1 MIEVKKKSRV
11 YIHWQ
16 VSPYDYNEEKEKS
29 ILVKASKKYGIPKDK
44 IKVIVDYILT
54 DESGK
59 KINLTS
65 DVIQNIQNPTFQIEL
80 FKKYL
85 SINKVQNFDFE
96 LIKKIDAEINSYI
109 DYNVYDKYRKYS
121 VKWVRWDNFLSYGKD
136 NFFDFTKLKD
146 IVLLNGEPA
155 NQSGKTTFAI
165 DLLHFLLFGKTEK
178 VPTQNL
184 IFNKHLSKEVNVVV
198 EGCLN
203 IEGQDYIIK
212 RTLSRP
218 SLEKRTS
225 KSKVT
230 QKVEY
235 YRIIGEN
242 RDELID
248 YVENEQEENSI
259 QTNKAI
265 KEAIGKEEDFDLIIS
280 VTESN
285 LDDLIRKKETERGR
299 LLSRWIGL
307 MPLEEKDRL
316 ARDKFNSDI
325 KPFLLS
331 NRYNRETLKTEIEAF
346 ELEIK
351 TFKEKTKK
359 LESDNKT
366 ITKEIS
372 ELEKAKNTL
381 LQSKQTIDESLMKID
396 IITLQKDIDS
406 ITNKGI
412 EKKNSLESITKEIN
426 ELGDIIFSVEEYD
439 TLMENRSSENA
450 TKSVLSEQYKT
461 LKNNIEQLQKSEFC
475 PTCGKK
481 FDNVDNSAKIEE
493 LKKQEK
499 DLIDKGKKCSKLIV
513 EYDKKIDAL
522 KVIREKY
529 TKKSELTVQKAALEV
544 NISNL
549 RASLLEKKQMLDNY
563 NKNSE
568 AIDKNNNLDIQIRNT
583 EQRISAERNKYENNN
598 WLISSNDS
606 SIKRDI
612 DEIEKRKDTIK
623 KLEDEEIEIRNWK
636 IYLQLVG
643 KDGISKMVLR
653 DVLPIINTKI
663 RMLLDDVCDFD
674 VIVEINEKN
683 DINFCML
690 KDGVKSDL
698 NSGSGFEKTA
708 ASLALRSVLGSL
720 STMPKPN
727 FIVLD
732 EVYGRVAKDNL
743 ENIHK
748 LIDKVCEEY
757 DFVITVSHL
766 DTVKDWAD
774 TTITIVKEDNV
785 SRLSVTKMK

>member
-85 SINKVQNFDFE
+85 SINKVQNYDFE

-121 VKWVRWDNFLSYGKD
+121 VKWIRWDNFLSYGKD

-235 YRIIGEN
+235 YRIVGES

-381 LQSKQTIDESLMKID
+381 LQSKQTIDENLMKID

-426 ELGDIIFSVEEYD
+426 ELGDVIFSVEEYD

-450 TKSVLSEQYKT
+450 TKSVLTEQYKT
-461 LKNNIEQLQKSEFC
+461 LKNNIEQLQKSEYC